1 MPSISNH
8 TEAQV
13 WKNTYYLMMPS
24 ITNISMLEIVF

>member
-13 WKNTYYLMMPS
+13 WKTMYYLMMPS